1 MAIEIKV
8 PEMGESIV
16 EATVGAWVKNEGD
29 QIEAGETILELETEK
44 VNLEVTAPATGT
56 LETVNIPEGEIVN
69 VGTVLGT
76 INTESIEKI
85 QIQDNTSD
93 SKKELELPNNT
104 KTETQAEKSED
115 KDVNITPVAKNLA
128 DKHSI
133 NIDSINGSGRA
144 GKITIDDINSEI
156 NKNNQINTSNDELPV
171 PQESLETKKRITKRR
186 ETIAKRLTDAHLN
199 TVMTTTY
206 NEVDMSEI
214 MAIRSKYKD
223 SFKEEKGVGLG
234 FMSFFVKSVVQALID
249 FPNLNSEM
257 QEKEIILKN
266 YYHVGIAVASEEGL
280 VVPVLKNANTLS
292 FSQIEKSIANMVTKT
307 KTKSLTID
315 DLTGGTFTITNG
327 GVFGSMFSTPIL
339 NHPQVG
345 ILGMHTIKKK
355 PVVINDEIVIRPI
368 MYLAL
373 TYDHRIV
380 DGGEAVQFLVRI
392 KEFIEDP
399 QKLLIE
405 N

>member
-1 MAIEIKV
+1 
-8 PEMGESIV
+8 MGESIV

-44 VNLEVTAPATGT
+44 VNLEVTAPATGI

-104 KTETQAEKSED
+104 KTETQAKKSED

-144 GKITIDDINSEI
+144 GKITIDDINTEI

-171 PQESLETKKRITKRR
+171 PQELLETKKRITKRR

-292 FSQIEKSIANMVTKT
+292 FSQIEKSIADMVTKT

-392 KEFIEDP
+392 KEFI
-399 QKLLIE
+399 
-405 N
+405 